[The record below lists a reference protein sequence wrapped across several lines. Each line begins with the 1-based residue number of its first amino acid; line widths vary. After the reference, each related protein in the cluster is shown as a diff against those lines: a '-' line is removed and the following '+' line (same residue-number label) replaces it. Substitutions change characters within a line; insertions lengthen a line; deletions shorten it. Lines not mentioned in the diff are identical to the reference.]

1 MWNAVSKIDSLG
13 PLRKVKPVKND
24 DDSEDEKPK
33 FASPVKRSPPPIPV
47 KMQHKRSLSNLMDAC
62 KDFGKN
68 KGRGMPEK
76 SVK

>member
-33 FASPVKRSPPPIPV
+33 FASPVKRSPPPMPV
-47 KMQHKRSLSNLMDAC
+47 KM
-62 KDFGKN
+62 
-68 KGRGMPEK
+68 
-76 SVK
+76 